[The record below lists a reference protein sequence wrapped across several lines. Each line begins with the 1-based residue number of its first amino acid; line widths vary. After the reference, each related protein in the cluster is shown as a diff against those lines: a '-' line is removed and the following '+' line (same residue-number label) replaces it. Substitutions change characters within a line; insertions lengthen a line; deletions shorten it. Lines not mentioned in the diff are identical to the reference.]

1 MPAAARRPAAR
12 SAVETLPWFRHVEGV
27 RAGASM
33 ACRFRAVPGARGRAT
48 AAEITGPGSCWSG
61 SLAVLGHGK
70 GSYCF
75 GSLRKVTR
83 WRQATLRVEGDLL
96 VMRTGRVR
104 RLTCPATRKPSK
116 SAEQQV
122 LANRA

>member
-1 MPAAARRPAAR
+1 MR
-12 SAVETLPWFRHVEGV
+12 
-27 RAGASM
+27 
-33 ACRFRAVPGARGRAT
+33 RGRDRVRGG
-48 AAEITGPGSCWSG
+48 AASNAVFGFDR
-61 SLAVLGHGK
+61 LASWRADGVTLHSVLEAGRRGIVAVFSPRKRRMLLLKLIFGHGK

-83 WRQATLRVEGDLL
+83 WRHATLRTEGDLL
-96 VMRTGRVR
+96 VMHRGRVR

-116 SAEQQV
+116 SPEQQL